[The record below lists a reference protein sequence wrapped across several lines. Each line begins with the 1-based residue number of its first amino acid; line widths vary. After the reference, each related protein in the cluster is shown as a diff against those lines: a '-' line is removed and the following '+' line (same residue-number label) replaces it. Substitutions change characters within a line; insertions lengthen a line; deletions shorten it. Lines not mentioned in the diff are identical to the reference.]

1 MGAAPTAPSVEESF
15 SFDAMRAALRNDPNA
30 IGYMA
35 IPNGLKVLPI
45 KIEGH
50 VMASPPDSYHLATSD
65 YPLTQVLRLYRNP
78 RDAKADVSYFFRN
91 ATSVQSKVIVMF
103 LGFADLGPQLLVPAI
118 EPQEPA
124 AYGDL
129 TRNALR
135 VSSTIHFADGS
146 DQIDPGAQN
155 DLDVLAYYLRVL
167 QLRGDKLLYIAFSE
181 DTGDSAKNKAISE
194 HLGAIVARELE
205 RRSATAG
212 NVVPFG
218 AQMPVASNLTSVGR
232 GLNRRVETWIK
243 P

>member
-1 MGAAPTAPSVEESF
+1 MTVHQGNPVDAITLDQLRAVYAGEITNWAQLGGHDSPIHVLARDRASTVRQLFDSVVMGAAPTAPSVEQSF

-103 LGFADLGPQLLVPAI
+103 LGFADLGPQLL
-118 EPQEPA
+118 A
-124 AYGDL
+124 AGD
-129 TRNALR
+129 RAAR
-135 VSSTIHFADGS
+135 
-146 DQIDPGAQN
+146 
-155 DLDVLAYYLRVL
+155 
-167 QLRGDKLLYIAFSE
+167 
-181 DTGDSAKNKAISE
+181 TGG
-194 HLGAIVARELE
+194 L
-205 RRSATAG
+205 RRSHAQRIAG
-212 NVVPFG
+212 QFHH
-218 AQMPVASNLTSVGR
+218 SLR
-232 GLNRRVETWIK
+232 
-243 P
+243 